1 MRMRDGNLLHQ
12 LWHEVKNR
20 CCFSQS
26 PTDKREYELTQSI
39 IMIFV
44 HQHKMV
50 DAYDVSTGMKLNL
63 MKWIKAHYVDCIL
76 NGHFS
81 PCSSICLSSF
91 SSNAFRTLPIR
102 RAYGKRNEMEE
113 IQINN
118 NFWLWR
124 KRKKTPTLVRFVCC
138 RADQRSESYQ
148 WSSMVI
154 CKCSEPPWLKW
165 NKTGRR
171 NTQVINES

>member
-50 DAYDVSTGMKLNL
+50 DAYDVSTEMKLNL
-63 MKWIKAHYVDCIL
+63 MKWIKAYYVDCIL

-118 NFWLWR
+118 NFDSGEREKKHLLWFALYVAAQIR
-124 KRKKTPTLVRFVCC
+124 DLRVTNGH
-138 RADQRSESYQ
+138 Q
-148 WSSMVI
+148 W
-154 CKCSEPPWLKW
+154 
-165 NKTGRR
+165 
-171 NTQVINES
+171 